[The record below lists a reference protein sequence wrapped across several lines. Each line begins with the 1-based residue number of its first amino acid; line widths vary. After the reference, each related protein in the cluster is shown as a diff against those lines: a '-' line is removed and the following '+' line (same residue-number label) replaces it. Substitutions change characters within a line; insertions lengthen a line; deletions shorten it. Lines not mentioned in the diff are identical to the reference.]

1 MSAKPKNTSHVGGQP
16 PGKPFGL
23 AAHSS
28 GHEHSI
34 APVGGFI
41 RAEMNKRTWCAMTAR
56 CLGPSGRTGLHQMA
70 RARAR
75 GLRRVDLAN
84 AVELLRRIRGEN
96 VELKRNFESM
106 MVRVKGFWLHTATQL
121 KGLHLHLGESHQ
133 QLQSKYAALQE
144 ERVTHP
150 AQVNVERQYQALCE
164 SWRVEL
170 EDKQRSF
177 EAARAQIIGPRDIE
191 LIKIKLMEEV
201 EGPYKLKCDLLGKE
215 AEAAQQNYV
224 QLRREHEQLSAAH
237 KNLVGVCQHT
247 LSHPRH
253 LELRSQTEMEHLVA
267 DHTALVSQLR
277 DKIAELGLPQGQS
290 AKSLNPLGPLG
301 QASTCNAPAAR
312 IATLETALRNAERE
326 RDAALYTA
334 ARAAEE
340 IAEVRRLK
348 ERASVER
355 EAASAKVE
363 RKVKDIQ
370 AEELKLSGL
379 VESLSRKNR
388 HLQKEL
394 AETHRS
400 NEEMFGQLLKARGDV
415 SSLQEQLE
423 AVRKATAAEAQAS
436 STQYEAATRRLEETV
451 DRLRDEL
458 HGRERQIAELHLSYQ
473 EQVSRLTE
481 AHEARLAEEES
492 SASSKLRE
500 AREVRVELQAK
511 VDALKDACEG
521 NRRECEDFKR
531 KETSRAEQ
539 SLREVE
545 RLQVDSWQA
554 VAGAEARGGSISTV
568 SYPINNSTIT
578 NWNLA
583 QAAEA
588 ERQAAAKTADAHQLK
603 VELDKLQARGRAEE
617 CLDLE
622 LPSAEIG
629 SCGMRVDANRLE
641 LSNGHLSRRK
651 EELEAQVERM
661 QAELRDVTT
670 ARLAITKE
678 VDEGRR
684 ALAAEKGA
692 HLEHMHEA
700 RQAAAAEKAAL
711 AKKYQATLREVTT
724 QHEAEVKRLRRKHR
738 ALTLEVA
745 ALTDQV
751 SELRLHNHELEAV
764 NLATTVGNASLL
776 RTTSALRGS
785 GAAHPGALTHNGAM
799 TALRASQETLATLR
813 GLSSDVSALRDVST
827 ARTETRKFGD
837 GSFGLVGTSTGVL
850 ADLEALKVRQQ
861 GYLNASRDS
870 GDRT

>member
-1 MSAKPKNTSHVGGQP
+1 MDDYSEEET
-16 PGKPFGL
+16 
-23 AAHSS
+23 
-28 GHEHSI
+28 E
-34 APVGGFI
+34 
-41 RAEMNKRTWCAMTAR
+41 
-56 CLGPSGRTGLHQMA
+56 
-70 RARAR
+70 
-75 GLRRVDLAN
+75 DLAN
-84 AVELLRRIRGEN
+84 AVELLRRIKGEN
-96 VELKRNFESM
+96 VELKRNFES
-106 MVRVKGFWLHTATQL
+106 L

-144 ERVTHP
+144 ERVSAVEAMQHSWS
-150 AQVNVERQYQALCE
+150 QQHVNVERQYQALCE

-290 AKSLNPLGPLG
+290 AKSPNPLDPLG
-301 QASTCNAPAAR
+301 QASTCHAPAAR

-521 NRRECEDFKR
+521 YRRECEDFKR

-554 VAGAEARGGSISTV
+554 VAGAEARDGSIST
-568 SYPINNSTIT
+568 
-578 NWNLA
+578 A

-603 VELDKLQARGRAEE
+603 VELDKLQARGQNVNMLQWCRVM
-617 CLDLE
+617 LQ
-622 LPSAEIG
+622 
-629 SCGMRVDANRLE
+629 VDANRLE

-751 SELRLHNHELEAV
+751 SELRLLNHELEAV

>member
-1 MSAKPKNTSHVGGQP
+1 MDDYSEEET
-16 PGKPFGL
+16 
-23 AAHSS
+23 
-28 GHEHSI
+28 E
-34 APVGGFI
+34 
-41 RAEMNKRTWCAMTAR
+41 
-56 CLGPSGRTGLHQMA
+56 
-70 RARAR
+70 
-75 GLRRVDLAN
+75 DLAN

-96 VELKRNFESM
+96 VELKRNFES
-106 MVRVKGFWLHTATQL
+106 L

-144 ERVTHP
+144 ER
-150 AQVNVERQYQALCE
+150 VNVERQYQALCE

-237 KNLVGVCQHT
+237 KNL
-247 LSHPRH
+247 
-253 LELRSQTEMEHLVA
+253 ELRSQTEMEHLVA

-277 DKIAELGLPQGQS
+277 DKIAELGLPQ
-290 AKSLNPLGPLG
+290 
-301 QASTCNAPAAR
+301 AR

-415 SSLQEQLE
+415 SSLQEQLD

-436 STQYEAATRRLEETV
+436 STQYESATRRLEDTV

-500 AREVRVELQAK
+500 TREVRVELQAK
-511 VDALKDACEG
+511 VDTLKDACEG
-521 NRRECEDFKR
+521 ALHRRM
-531 KETSRAEQ
+531 
-539 SLREVE
+539 
-545 RLQVDSWQA
+545 
-554 VAGAEARGGSISTV
+554 AR
-568 SYPINNSTIT
+568 
-578 NWNLA
+578 
-583 QAAEA
+583 
-588 ERQAAAKTADAHQLK
+588 D
-603 VELDKLQARGRAEE
+603 
-617 CLDLE
+617 
-622 LPSAEIG
+622 
-629 SCGMRVDANRLE
+629 
-641 LSNGHLSRRK
+641 
-651 EELEAQVERM
+651 
-661 QAELRDVTT
+661 
-670 ARLAITKE
+670 
-678 VDEGRR
+678 
-684 ALAAEKGA
+684 
-692 HLEHMHEA
+692 
-700 RQAAAAEKAAL
+700 
-711 AKKYQATLREVTT
+711 
-724 QHEAEVKRLRRKHR
+724 
-738 ALTLEVA
+738 
-745 ALTDQV
+745 
-751 SELRLHNHELEAV
+751 
-764 NLATTVGNASLL
+764 
-776 RTTSALRGS
+776 
-785 GAAHPGALTHNGAM
+785 
-799 TALRASQETLATLR
+799 
-813 GLSSDVSALRDVST
+813 
-827 ARTETRKFGD
+827 
-837 GSFGLVGTSTGVL
+837 
-850 ADLEALKVRQQ
+850 
-861 GYLNASRDS
+861 
-870 GDRT
+870 